1 MAMVSVCIATY
12 NGEKY
17 IQEQLQSILSQIGKE
32 DEVVVSDDGS
42 TDGTLDIVRQM
53 NDGRIRLLHS
63 EAHNIVRN
71 FENALTHVQGD
82 VIFLSDQDDVWL
94 PGKYEECLR
103 HLKEYDLVV
112 SDATVTDEALNVVYP
127 SFFKHFGCGKGI
139 LKNIARSTYFGACMA
154 FKREILDRALPFPDD
169 REIGHDLWL
178 GLVAEMTGRVLFLP
192 EPLILYR
199 RHGGAFTNIS
209 TALNR
214 SSRTLYQ
221 KLRGRCIMLKH
232 ALIFYLKHKLSC
244 KQA

>member
-1 MAMVSVCIATY
+1 MVSVCIATY

-17 IQEQLQSILSQIGKE
+17 ITEQIDSILSQIERE
-32 DEVVVSDDGS
+32 DEVIISDDGS
-42 TDGTLDIVRQM
+42 TDGTLDVIRQM
-53 NDGRIRLLHS
+53 NDGRIQLLHS
-63 EAHNIVRN
+63 GTHNIVRN
-71 FENALTHVQGD
+71 FENALAYARGD
-82 VIFLSDQDDVWL
+82 IIFLSDQDDVWL
-94 PGKYEECLR
+94 PSKYGECVKQ
-103 HLKEYDLVV
+103 LKEYDLIV
-112 SDATVTDEALNVVYP
+112 SDAKVTDNNLNIVY
-127 SFFKHFGCGKGI
+127 SSLFERFSCGKGI

-169 REIGHDLWL
+169 KEIGHDLWI
-178 GLVAEMTGRVLFLP
+178 GLVAEMTGKVLFLP

-214 SSRTLYQ
+214 SKRTLWQ

-232 ALIFYLKHKLSC
+232 VLSFYVNNKASC